1 MKRCMSIDHANGVS
15 TSKKTDPVFIHV
27 KSGMAVI
34 IKTTDGSWR
43 MADVVNVIGS
53 AKSPKVPKFFQVTY
67 VDNHVTNLVNADLVS
82 HIVPSV

>member
-15 TSKKTDPVFIHV
+15 TCNKTDPVFLHI
-27 KSGMAVI
+27 KLGMAVI
-34 IKTTDGSWR
+34 IKNTDGSWR

-67 VDNHVTNLVNADLVS
+67 VDNHVTN
-82 HIVPSV
+82 